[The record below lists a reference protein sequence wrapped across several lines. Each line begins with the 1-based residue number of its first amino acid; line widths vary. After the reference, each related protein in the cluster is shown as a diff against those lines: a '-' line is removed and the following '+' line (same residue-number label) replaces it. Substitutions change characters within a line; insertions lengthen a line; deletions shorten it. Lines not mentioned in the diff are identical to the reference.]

1 GLLMA
6 AELAPNVRKHVD
18 PASPVPV
25 RMMAARAL
33 VPLAPSDMLTALFL
47 LTSDADE
54 KVRATAVET
63 AAKLPDKILSSAL
76 RDEELPP
83 PVLGWF
89 LDRLATQDVYA
100 EMLIHNPATP
110 DDAVARA
117 AMHCSVR
124 TAETI
129 GQNQLRLLRHEDIVR
144 QLCLNTGL
152 RGALIDGVCDF
163 GVRSGLILADV
174 AQMRAARIRIFGPAA
189 AEAPPD
195 PGPTAD
201 EIIAEYGEL
210 GDENAPPMEEGK
222 RLTLAQRIM
231 KMSIAE
237 KIKLATKGNKEARS
251 HLLRDS
257 NKLVSVAVIRSP
269 KITDGE
275 ILAVAN
281 NRAAQDEVLRVVYNN
296 REWLKA
302 YPVKLALTKNP
313 KVPLP
318 VALKFLAQLR
328 ESEVKEL
335 TKNKNAPSGV
345 QRMARKMLEK
355 KNAPK
360 QEKS

>member
-1 GLLMA
+1 MMHDA
-6 AELAPNVRKHVD
+6 LAPNVKKHVD
-18 PASPVPV
+18 PGAPVPL

-33 VPLAPSDMLTALFL
+33 APLAPSDMLTALFL

-54 KVRATAVET
+54 KVRSAAVES

-76 RDEELPP
+76 RDEELSP

-100 EMLIHNPATP
+100 EMLILNPSTP

-117 AMHCSVR
+117 ALHCSVR

-129 GQNQLRLLRHEDIVR
+129 AQNQLRLLRHDDIVR
-144 QLCLNTGL
+144 QLCLNPGL

-163 GVRSGLILADV
+163 GVRSGLILEDV
-174 AQMRAARIRIFGPAA
+174 PQMRAARIRVFGP
-189 AEAPPD
+189 EAPPD

-210 GDENAPPMEEGK
+210 GDDNAPPLEEGK

-251 HLLRDS
+251 YLLRDS

-281 NRAAQDEVLRVVYNN
+281 NRAAQDEVLRVVYGN
-296 REWLKA
+296 REWLKM

-335 TKNKNAPSGV
+335 TKNKNVPSGV
-345 QRMARKMLEK
+345 QLMARKMLEK
-355 KNAPK
+355 KNAPTK
-360 QEKS
+360 HEKS